1 MAIFKNNPDEWQ
13 RLDWRILQNG
23 WTNLYWQKNVLEKDL
38 EWFKKEQFK
47 IVDFEC
53 KKWTNA
59 TIIHKTLAK
68 QLDFPDYY
76 GENFN
81 ALNDCLS
88 DLQISEAGTVVVFRQ
103 FQLVDKEIAHA
114 LLDIF
119 ANNSRLHILFGEK
132 LLTLVQVDE
141 PNFQIGSV
149 GCCEV
154 SWNGAEWENS
164 KRGL

>member
-1 MAIFKNNPDEWQ
+1 MAIFRNNPDESQ

-23 WTNLYWQKNVLEKDL
+23 WTNLYWQKSVLEKDL
-38 EWFKKEQFK
+38 EWFKNEQFK
-47 IVDFEC
+47 IVDFDC
-53 KKWTNA
+53 KQWMNA
-59 TIIHKTLAK
+59 TIIHKALAK

-88 DLQISEAGTVVVFRQ
+88 DLQVSESGIVIVFRYFQ
-103 FQLVDKEIAHA
+103 FVDKEIAHA

-119 ANNSRLHILFGEK
+119 AMNSRLHILFGKK

-141 PNFQIGSV
+141 PNYQIKPV
-149 GCCEV
+149 GCCPV
-154 SWNGAEWENS
+154 LWNGAEWENS